1 MGTPVG
7 VWLVVGSLFFFG
19 TIGVTAGCGSGS
31 SGGGGNGGLDTDC
44 PTACNKVA
52 AACGGSVDECVSSC
66 EDTSSF
72 PSSCLSEAED
82 LTNCAATTGTVT
94 CTSGGQYQID
104 GCTSPAEAFSNC
116 ASGGS
121 SGGGSTCPSGSY
133 SASCTNIQCTST
145 EITASCMTNDDTFVS
160 TQLALPCAS
169 VSNCDGQLTCSASC

>member
-82 LTNCAATTGTVT
+82 LTNCAATT
-94 CTSGGQYQID
+94 
-104 GCTSPAEAFSNC
+104 
-116 ASGGS
+116 
-121 SGGGSTCPSGSY
+121 
-133 SASCTNIQCTST
+133 